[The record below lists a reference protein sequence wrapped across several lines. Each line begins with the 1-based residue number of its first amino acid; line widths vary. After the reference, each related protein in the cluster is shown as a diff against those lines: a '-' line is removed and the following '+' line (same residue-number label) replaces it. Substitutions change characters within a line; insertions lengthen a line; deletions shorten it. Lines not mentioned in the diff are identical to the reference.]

1 MRVNLDTNNTYDYI
15 VIGGGSAG
23 AVLASRLTED
33 ANITV
38 ALIEAGGDGRDLM
51 IRTPTAAVGMI
62 PTKINNYG
70 FETVPQVGLNGRRG
84 YQPRG
89 RALGGSSAIN
99 AMVYARGHRSDYDH
113 WASLGNPGWSY
124 DEVLPYFKRAE
135 HNERIKDEY
144 HGQGGPLNVADLR
157 SDNPFQQHFLDA
169 AVEAGF
175 PLNTDFNGAKQEGVG
190 IYQVTQINGERC
202 STARAYLHPHMNG
215 SKSVRPN
222 LTVITHAVAHEIIIF
237 EKRATGVRVEHKGM
251 LKTLHAKSEVLL
263 AAGAIQSPQLLMLS
277 GVGHQDELA
286 KHGIDVKHHLPGV
299 GKNLQDHPDFIFGFA
314 VKSLNLIGLTPMGVW
329 RIIKEIIRYIRFRRG
344 MISSNFAEGGA
355 FLKLTPASAAPDIQ
369 LHFVIALVDD
379 HARKLNYRHGLS
391 CHVCLLRPKSRG
403 TIQLASANPND
414 AALIDPA
421 FLVDEDDVA
430 KLVDGFKLTQKLLNQ
445 PSLSKRFTDDL
456 FTKGVVTDDDIRHV
470 LRSRVDTVYH
480 PVGSCKMGSD
490 AMAVVDHQLKVHG
503 IASLR
508 VVDASIMPTL
518 IGGNTNAPTVMI
530 AEKAIDMIRK
540 DNQQLMR

>member
-1 MRVNLDTNNTYDYI
+1 MNTFSTFDYI

-23 AVLASRLTED
+23 AVMASRLSED
-33 ANITV
+33 ANVTV

-99 AMVYARGHRSDYDH
+99 AMVYARGHRSDYDN
-113 WASLGNPGWSY
+113 WASLGNAGWSY

-135 HNERIKDEY
+135 NNERICDDF

-175 PLNTDFNGAKQEGVG
+175 PLTTDFNGASQEGVG

-202 STARAYLHPHMNG
+202 SAARAYLHPHMSG
-215 SKSVRPN
+215 SNSVRPN
-222 LTVITHAVAHEIIIF
+222 LTVITRAVVQRIVIENL
-237 EKRATGVRVEHKGM
+237 RATGVSFLHKGE
-251 LKTLHAKSEVLL
+251 LTTIHAAQEVILS
-263 AAGAIQSPQLLMLS
+263 AGAIQSPQLLMLS
-277 GVGHQDELA
+277 GIGHKDELNE
-286 KHGIDVKHHLPGV
+286 HGIEVKHHLPGV

-314 VKSLNLIGLTPMGVW
+314 VQSLNLIGLTPRGVW
-329 RIIKEIIRYIRFRRG
+329 RLIREFIRYIRFRRG
-344 MISSNFAEGGA
+344 MLTSNFAEGGA
-355 FLKLTPASAAPDIQ
+355 FLKLSPDSAAPDIQ

-403 TIQLASANPND
+403 TIKLASRNASD
-414 AALIDPA
+414 APLIDPA
-421 FLVDEDDVA
+421 FLFERDDMCEMIKA
-430 KLVDGFKLTQKLLNQ
+430 FKLTRKLLQ
-445 PSLSKRFTDDL
+445 APALASRYVDDL
-456 FTKGVVTDDDIRHV
+456 FTKNINTDEDIARV
-470 LRSRVDTVYH
+470 LRERVDTVYH
-480 PVGSCKMGSD
+480 PIGSCKMGMD
-490 AMAVVDHQLKVHG
+490 EMAVVDNMLKVHG
-503 IASLR
+503 IAALR

-518 IGGNTNAPTVMI
+518 IGGNTNAPTIMI
-530 AEKAIDMIRK
+530 AEKAAEMIRAVTPPSK
-540 DNQQLMR
+540 Q